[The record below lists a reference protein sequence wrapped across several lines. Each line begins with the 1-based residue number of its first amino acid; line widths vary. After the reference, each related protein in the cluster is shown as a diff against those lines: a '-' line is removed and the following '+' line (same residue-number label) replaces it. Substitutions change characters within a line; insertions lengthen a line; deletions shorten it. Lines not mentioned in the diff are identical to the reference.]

1 MSIGRGDAAVRSREA
16 MDRIADA
23 ANEQVAQRDTART
36 FEAGLAWFSAH
47 VKEQVRVQ
55 LQESTDDDRTSQL
68 SDVMVVCDEWSK
80 DLRQQQNTYRS
91 IS

>member
-1 MSIGRGDAAVRSREA
+1 MEIDLF
-16 MDRIADA
+16 
-23 ANEQVAQRDTART
+23 Q
-36 FEAGLAWFSAH
+36 AWFCAH

-80 DLRQQQNTYRS
+80 DFS
-91 IS
+91 V